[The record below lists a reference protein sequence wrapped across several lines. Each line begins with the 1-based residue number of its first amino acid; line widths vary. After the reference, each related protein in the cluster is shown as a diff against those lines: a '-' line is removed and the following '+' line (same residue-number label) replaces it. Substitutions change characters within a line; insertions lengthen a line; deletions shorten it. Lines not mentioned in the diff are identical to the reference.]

1 MTDDRRHLYLVIASF
16 AAIYIV
22 WGSTYLFIKIALEE
36 LPPFILAGMR
46 FMTAGVIIF
55 ALSLRNRK
63 KWKLNKRNVINSLI
77 AGFFFLTWG
86 NGAVSWAMQ
95 YVDSGFAALII
106 SSQPLVLL
114 IMLWVMFRK
123 PILPKSWL
131 GVLLGII
138 GVYLLISQ
146 NELVASKNQ
155 WLGLLLIFT
164 ALLSWAYGSIFIGKA
179 ETAPSFFI
187 NSAIQM
193 LSAGAC
199 LIIFSFSIGEPIPD
213 FNLIS
218 TKVWLSILY
227 LIIFGS
233 IIAFTAFNFL
243 LKHISPEK
251 VATSTY
257 VNPIIAM
264 ILGWAV
270 LDELITTQSIIAAGI
285 LLLGVYFINF
295 NKRKSVI

>member
-1 MTDDRRHLYLVIASF
+1 MTEDRRHLYLVIASF

-22 WGSTYLFIKIALEE
+22 WGSTYLFIKISLEE
-36 LPPFILAGMR
+36 LPPFFLAGMR
-46 FMTAGVIIF
+46 FLMAGIIIF
-55 ALSLRNRK
+55 ALSLKNRK
-63 KWKLNKRNVINSLI
+63 KWNLNRKNVTNSII

-95 YVDSGFAALII
+95 YIDSGFAALMI

-114 IMLWVMFRK
+114 LMMWILLRK

-131 GVLLGII
+131 GVLLGFI
-138 GVYLLISQ
+138 GVYLLVSQ
-146 NELVASKNQ
+146 NELVAGKDQ

-179 ETAPSFFI
+179 ETPPSFFI

-193 LSAGAC
+193 ISAGIC
-199 LIIFSFSIGEPIPD
+199 LSFFSFVISEPVPPLNSVSI
-213 FNLIS
+213 
-218 TKVWLSILY
+218 KVWLSIAY

-233 IIAFTAFNFL
+233 IVAFTAFNFL
-243 LKHISPEK
+243 LKYISPEK

-264 ILGWAV
+264 LLGWLI
-270 LDELITTQSIIAAGI
+270 LDEIITTQSIIAAII
-285 LLLGVYFINF
+285 LLMGVYFINF
-295 NKRKSVI
+295 NKRKTVV

>member
-1 MTDDRRHLYLVIASF
+1 MDDKRRHFYLILASF

-22 WGSTYLFIKIALEE
+22 WGSTYLFIKLALVE

-55 ALSLRNRK
+55 ALSLQNRK
-63 KWKLNKRNVINSLI
+63 KWNLNKKKITNAVI

-86 NGAVSWAMQ
+86 NGAVSWSMQ
-95 YVDSGFAALII
+95 YIDSGFAALMI

-114 IMLWVMFRK
+114 IMMWVIYRK
-123 PILPKSWL
+123 PILPKSWV
-131 GVLLGII
+131 GVLLGFV
-138 GVYLLISQ
+138 GVYLLVSQ
-146 NELVASKNQ
+146 NELVASHDQ
-155 WLGLLLIFT
+155 WLGVLLIFT
-164 ALLSWAYGSIFIGKA
+164 ALLSWGYGSIFIGRA
-179 ETAPSFFI
+179 ETPSSFFI

-193 LSAGAC
+193 ISAGVC
-199 LIIFSFSIGEPIPD
+199 LTIFSF
-213 FNLIS
+213 LIS
-218 TKVWLSILY
+218 EPTPSLNTISLKVWLSITY
-227 LIIFGS
+227 LVIFGS

-251 VATSTY
+251 VATGTY

-270 LDELITTQSIIAAGI
+270 LGEVITNQSIIAAGI
-285 LLLGVYFINF
+285 LLMGVYFINF
-295 NKRKSVI
+295 TKQKSVV